1 MAATTR
7 PAPTDAA
14 RMLSLLTFGTVS
26 AINTLGFGFA
36 IMALMFSGPTAS
48 GYGLGVGVFI
58 LSNVLYAAYTA
69 WRDRLPGAIGIVQEA
84 GIPLIAAAMTATAAT
99 AAIG

>member
-26 AINTLGFGFA
+26 AISTLGFGFA

-69 WRDRLPGAIGIVQEA
+69 WRDRLPRR
-84 GIPLIAAAMTATAAT
+84 
-99 AAIG
+99 